1 VNAQGYVALIAAG
14 KFKAAYELIRERCP
28 LPAACGR
35 VCQHPCEDHCN
46 RGEIDQAVSVRD
58 LKRFAADY
66 IQFNPDQYPP
76 AKPAAAKLDAKV
88 AIIGGGRPG

>member
-1 VNAQGYVALIAAG
+1 MNAQGYVALIAAA
-14 KFKAAYELIRERCP
+14 KFKEAYELIRERCP

-58 LKRFAADY
+58 LKRFVADY
-66 IQFNPDQYPP
+66 IQPIPISIRRP
-76 AKPAAAKLDAKV
+76 SPRRPSWTRRLPSSAAA
-88 AIIGGGRPG
+88 RPA